1 MKRNVLTIILLAVAL
16 MACAKKKQVAQD
28 DVMGKGT
35 GKVYVFG
42 VSQMLTDS
50 VVYITNISEVDS
62 IDLAKKTKFLPY
74 RAEFSLQLKIYLE
87 GTLGLKQQTACVFY
101 STERKKLTK
110 KHYKIKKRYLD
121 NPNTKI
127 FVIDDQR
134 FTFTHPLDAF
144 STKHRSK

>member
-16 MACAKKKQVAQD
+16 LAGAKKKQVAEQT

-62 IDLAKKTKFLPY
+62 IDLAKKTKFLPH

-87 GTLGLKQQTACVFY
+87 GTLGLRQQTACVFY
-101 STERKKLTK
+101 SANRKKLTK
-110 KHYKIKKRYLD
+110 KQYKIKKRYLD

-134 FTFTHPLDAF
+134 FTFRHPLDAF
-144 STKHRSK
+144 SSAHKK